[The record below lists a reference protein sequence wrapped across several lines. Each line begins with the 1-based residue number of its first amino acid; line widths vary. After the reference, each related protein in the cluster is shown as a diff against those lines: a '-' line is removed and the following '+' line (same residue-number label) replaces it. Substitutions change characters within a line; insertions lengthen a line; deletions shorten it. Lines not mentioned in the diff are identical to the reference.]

1 MGSQRKR
8 EPVVHFT
15 IKLASSTTHFDAASQ
30 TTLMKRPDFLTT
42 LILVLLAL
50 MLWQMGQQDW
60 GSFLLLLAAA
70 AGLIAIKI
78 TDHQKSARL

>member
-30 TTLMKRPDFLTT
+30 TTAMKLPDFLTT
-42 LILVLLAL
+42 LILILFVL
-50 MLWQMGQQDW
+50 MLWQVHQQDW
-60 GSFLLLLAAA
+60 GSFLLLLAAE
-70 AGLIAIKI
+70 AGLIAVRV
-78 TDHQKSARL
+78 TDRQKSVRL